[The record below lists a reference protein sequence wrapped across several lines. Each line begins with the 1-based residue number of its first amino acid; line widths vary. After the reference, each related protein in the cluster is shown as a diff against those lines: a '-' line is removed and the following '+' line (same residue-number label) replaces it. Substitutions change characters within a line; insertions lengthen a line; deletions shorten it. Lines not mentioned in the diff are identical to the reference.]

1 MNKISKY
8 IAIASL
14 SVAVTVSAPQTTNST
29 AIAKSSA
36 EVQQTQQASIPASQ
50 KVNLG
55 NQNIMAVAWYQN
67 SAEAKALYLQGYNSA
82 KTQLD
87 KEIKKNK
94 GKHKLAIALDLDETV
109 LDNSPYQGYASI
121 HNKPFPEGWHEWV
134 QAAKAKPVYGA
145 KEFLKY
151 ADKKGVDIYYISDR
165 DKEKDLKA
173 TQKNLK
179 QQGIPQAKK
188 SHILLK
194 GKDDK
199 SKESRRQMVQKDH
212 KLVMLFGDNL
222 LDFTDPKEATAES
235 REALIEKHKDDFG
248 KNISFSLIQ
257 CMVAGKL
264 QFTTITIKQ
273 VTKQK
278 INYVKM
284 LLSNSILKQAKL
296 NNI

>member
-29 AIAKSSA
+29 AFAKSSA

-50 KVNLG
+50 KANLG

-109 LDNSPYQGYASI
+109 LDTPYQGYASI

-248 KNISFSLIQ
+248 KKYIIFPNPMYGSWEATIYNNNYKASDK
-257 CMVAGKL
+257 AKDKL
-264 QFTTITIKQ
+264 RKNAIKQ
-273 VTKQK
+273 FDPKTGE
-278 INYVKM
+278 VK
-284 LLSNSILKQAKL
+284 
-296 NNI
+296 

>member
-29 AIAKSSA
+29 AFAKSSA

-50 KVNLG
+50 KANLG

-212 KLVMLFGDNL
+212 KLVMLFG
-222 LDFTDPKEATAES
+222 
-235 REALIEKHKDDFG
+235 LIEKHKDDFG
-248 KNISFSLIQ
+248 KKYIIFPNPMYGSWEATIYNNNYKASDK
-257 CMVAGKL
+257 AKDKL
-264 QFTTITIKQ
+264 RKNAIKQ
-273 VTKQK
+273 FDPKTGE
-278 INYVKM
+278 VK
-284 LLSNSILKQAKL
+284 
-296 NNI
+296 

>member
-1 MNKISKY
+1 
-8 IAIASL
+8 
-14 SVAVTVSAPQTTNST
+14 
-29 AIAKSSA
+29 
-36 EVQQTQQASIPASQ
+36 
-50 KVNLG
+50 
-55 NQNIMAVAWYQN
+55 MAVSWYQN

-82 KTQLD
+82 KVQLD

-151 ADKKGVDIYYISDR
+151 ADKKVSISTIFLIGI
-165 DKEKDLKA
+165 KEKDLKA

-199 SKESRRQMVQKDH
+199 SKESRRQIVQKDH

-235 REALIEKHKDDFG
+235 REALIENIKTISVR
-248 KNISFSLIQ
+248 NISFS
-257 CMVAGKL
+257 
-264 QFTTITIKQ
+264 
-273 VTKQK
+273 
-278 INYVKM
+278 
-284 LLSNSILKQAKL
+284 
-296 NNI
+296 

>member
-29 AIAKSSA
+29 AFAKSSA

-50 KVNLG
+50 KANLG
-55 NQNIMAVAWYQN
+55 NQNNMAVAWYQN

-151 ADKKGVDIYYISDR
+151 ADKKGVDIYYISDS
-165 DKEKDLKA
+165 
-173 TQKNLK
+173 
-179 QQGIPQAKK
+179 IPQAKK

-248 KNISFSLIQ
+248 KKYIIFPNPMYGSWEATIYNNNYKASDK
-257 CMVAGKL
+257 AKDKL
-264 QFTTITIKQ
+264 RKNAIKQ
-273 VTKQK
+273 FDPKTGE
-278 INYVKM
+278 VK
-284 LLSNSILKQAKL
+284 
-296 NNI
+296 

>member
-29 AIAKSSA
+29 AFAKSSA

-50 KVNLG
+50 KANLG

-151 ADKKGVDIYYISDR
+151 ADKKVSISTIFLIEI
-165 DKEKDLKA
+165 KEKDLKA

-199 SKESRRQMVQKDH
+199 SKESRRQIVQK
-212 KLVMLFGDNL
+212 G
-222 LDFTDPKEATAES
+222 S
-235 REALIEKHKDDFG
+235 
-248 KNISFSLIQ
+248 
-257 CMVAGKL
+257 
-264 QFTTITIKQ
+264 
-273 VTKQK
+273 
-278 INYVKM
+278 
-284 LLSNSILKQAKL
+284 
-296 NNI
+296 

>member
-1 MNKISKY
+1 MNKVSKY

-188 SHILLK
+188 RHILLK

-199 SKESRRQMVQKDH
+199 SKESRRQIVQKDH

-248 KNISFSLIQ
+248 KKYIIFPNPMYGSWEATIYNNNYKASDK
-257 CMVAGKL
+257 AKDKL
-264 QFTTITIKQ
+264 RKNAIKQ
-273 VTKQK
+273 FDPKTGEIK
-278 INYVKM
+278 
-284 LLSNSILKQAKL
+284 
-296 NNI
+296 

>member
-29 AIAKSSA
+29 AFAKSSA
-36 EVQQTQQASIPASQ
+36 EVQQTQQKASIPASQ

-248 KNISFSLIQ
+248 KKYIIFPNPMYGSWEATIYNNNYKASDK
-257 CMVAGKL
+257 AKDKL
-264 QFTTITIKQ
+264 RKNAIKQ
-273 VTKQK
+273 FDPKTGE
-278 INYVKM
+278 VK
-284 LLSNSILKQAKL
+284 
-296 NNI
+296 

>member
-29 AIAKSSA
+29 AFAKSSA

-50 KVNLG
+50 KANLG

-199 SKESRRQMVQKDH
+199 SKESRRQIVQKDH

-235 REALIEKHKDDFG
+235 REALIEKHKDDFPNPMYG
-248 KNISFSLIQ
+248 SWEATIYNNNYKASDKAKDKLRKN
-257 CMVAGKL
+257 A
-264 QFTTITIKQ
+264 IKQ
-273 VTKQK
+273 FDPKTGEIK
-278 INYVKM
+278 
-284 LLSNSILKQAKL
+284 
-296 NNI
+296 

>member
-14 SVAVTVSAPQTTNST
+14 SVAVTVLAPQTTNST
-29 AIAKSSA
+29 AFAKSSA

-165 DKEKDLKA
+165 DKEKRFKGNTKELK
-173 TQKNLK
+173 
-179 QQGIPQAKK
+179 
-188 SHILLK
+188 
-194 GKDDK
+194 
-199 SKESRRQMVQKDH
+199 
-212 KLVMLFGDNL
+212 
-222 LDFTDPKEATAES
+222 
-235 REALIEKHKDDFG
+235 
-248 KNISFSLIQ
+248 
-257 CMVAGKL
+257 
-264 QFTTITIKQ
+264 TTR
-273 VTKQK
+273 
-278 INYVKM
+278 YP
-284 LLSNSILKQAKL
+284 SS
-296 NNI
+296 

>member
-1 MNKISKY
+1 M
-8 IAIASL
+8 
-14 SVAVTVSAPQTTNST
+14 
-29 AIAKSSA
+29 
-36 EVQQTQQASIPASQ
+36 
-50 KVNLG
+50 
-55 NQNIMAVAWYQN
+55 
-67 SAEAKALYLQGYNSA
+67 
-82 KTQLD
+82 
-87 KEIKKNK
+87 
-94 GKHKLAIALDLDETV
+94 DLDETV

-248 KNISFSLIQ
+248 KKYIIFPNPMYGSWEATIYNNNYKASDKAKDKLRKNAIKQFDPKTGLSLIH
-257 CMVAGKL
+257 
-264 QFTTITIKQ
+264 I
-273 VTKQK
+273 
-278 INYVKM
+278 
-284 LLSNSILKQAKL
+284 
-296 NNI
+296 

>member
-36 EVQQTQQASIPASQ
+36 EVQQTQQASMPASQ

-55 NQNIMAVAWYQN
+55 NQNIMAVSWYQN

-82 KTQLD
+82 KVQLD

-151 ADKKGVDIYYISDR
+151 ADEKGVDIYYISDR

-199 SKESRRQMVQKDH
+199 SKESRRQRFK
-212 KLVMLFGDNL
+212 KIINL
-222 LDFTDPKEATAES
+222 SCYLE
-235 REALIEKHKDDFG
+235 
-248 KNISFSLIQ
+248 
-257 CMVAGKL
+257 
-264 QFTTITIKQ
+264 TI
-273 VTKQK
+273 
-278 INYVKM
+278 Y
-284 LLSNSILKQAKL
+284 
-296 NNI
+296 

>member
-29 AIAKSSA
+29 AFAKSSA

-199 SKESRRQMVQKDH
+199 SKESRRQIVQKDH

-248 KNISFSLIQ
+248 KKYIIFLTQ
-257 CMVAGKL
+257 CMVVGKL